1 MQSIT
6 FKNRA
11 WQTAANILFPAEFD
25 SSKKYPAIISVHP
38 IGSCKEQTSGN
49 IYGKALAEA
58 GFVVLVIDA
67 SFQGDSDGEPRFI
80 EDPTQRVEDIR
91 YAVDYLVTLD
101 YVDEQRI
108 GVLGVCGGGAYSL
121 NAAMTERRL
130 KAVVSITGV
139 NFGRLLRESFSGGS
153 PLSMLEQVAAQRTA
167 EARGQAVL
175 VNNLLPDSV
184 AAAKQAGIADIDI
197 LEATDYYKTPRG
209 QQPHGATSA
218 LFSHLGVGLGWDA
231 FHLAEVLLTQP
242 ILVVIGNKP
251 GGFGAYCDGHEIV
264 RRAASPNKT
273 LLELD
278 GVSHYDLYDQPQAV
292 GQALAKVIPFFQENI

>member
-6 FKNRA
+6 FKNWA

-25 SSKKYPAIISVHP
+25 SSKKYTAIISVQP
-38 IGSCKEQTSGN
+38 MGSCKEQTSGN

-67 SFQGDSDGEPRFI
+67 SFQGDNGGEPRFI
-80 EDPTQRVEDIR
+80 EDSTQRVEDIG

-108 GVLGVCGGGAYSL
+108 GILGICGGGGYAL

-130 KAVVSITGV
+130 KAVVSITDV

-153 PLSMLEQVAAQRTA
+153 PLSMLEQIAAQRTA

-175 VNNLLPDSV
+175 L
-184 AAAKQAGIADIDI
+184 
-197 LEATDYYKTPRG
+197 
-209 QQPHGATSA
+209 
-218 LFSHLGVGLGWDA
+218 W
-231 FHLAEVLLTQP
+231 
-242 ILVVIGNKP
+242 
-251 GGFGAYCDGHEIV
+251 
-264 RRAASPNKT
+264 
-273 LLELD
+273 
-278 GVSHYDLYDQPQAV
+278 
-292 GQALAKVIPFFQENI
+292 